1 MIPMLCC
8 EGKNGCPAPKEPSGP
23 CCTDCPVF
31 ACPPGPSGVS
41 FGGGGLLLT
50 SFKAV
55 VEEDGVLWFEL
66 DGDWAWLDGVG
77 ADGEEVPVVDSFFFA
92 DLFESFA
99 RESCSC

>member
-1 MIPMLCC
+1 M
-8 EGKNGCPAPKEPSGP
+8 
-23 CCTDCPVF
+23 F
-31 ACPPGPSGVS
+31 ACPPGPSEVS